1 MQMQEDHALQKDNI
15 IKFAAFGAVMII
27 TAIFLILHING
38 KTAASVYDK
47 LYVRSSVFVLAVC
60 IVYSFIT
67 RQKNSSD
74 WKKTVISSVMF
85 VIPAILL
92 MVFDSYINFPVWM
105 LGGILIAALIDL
117 NLGLF
122 VSYFYI
128 LQAAHL
134 DNDTIKGLIITLVTV
149 SLICVLTR
157 FIKTFTSMLYSMVI
171 VSCVTLVMSLILNKL
186 MIRDSFSTISLNLII
201 AFLTMIAVT
210 YVCKKFLGESLE
222 TEENT
227 PENGITATESTENG
241 FTYLNKLADET
252 NDVSYETEA
261 AVSAVIADSIASPES
276 KNDREK
282 TDIASE
288 DAKKLE
294 DEYKNA
300 VNSLSSKEELNKFTV
315 ENSELLLK
323 LKETKK
329 ALYLH
334 NVRVS
339 RLAGK
344 CADGMHGINATLVRA
359 ASLYNGI
366 GKLEPGDEYE
376 NSIKIAKEND
386 FPKEL
391 TECLK
396 ACSKTSEAPVISG
409 ETAIVVI
416 TDTVVTTYYYLKSKK
431 TLIYPEKLV
440 DSVIGKEITHGRLN
454 SSGLSIADCSY
465 MREYFVEAINN
476 LEKK

>member
-1 MQMQEDHALQKDNI
+1 
-15 IKFAAFGAVMII
+15 
-27 TAIFLILHING
+27 
-38 KTAASVYDK
+38 
-47 LYVRSSVFVLAVC
+47 
-60 IVYSFIT
+60 
-67 RQKNSSD
+67 
-74 WKKTVISSVMF
+74 
-85 VIPAILL
+85 
-92 MVFDSYINFPVWM
+92 
-105 LGGILIAALIDL
+105 L
-117 NLGLF
+117 N
-122 VSYFYI
+122 
-128 LQAAHL
+128 
-134 DNDTIKGLIITLVTV
+134 
-149 SLICVLTR
+149 R
-157 FIKTFTSMLYSMVI
+157 
-171 VSCVTLVMSLILNKL
+171 
-186 MIRDSFSTISLNLII
+186 
-201 AFLTMIAVT
+201 
-210 YVCKKFLGESLE
+210 
-222 TEENT
+222 
-227 PENGITATESTENG
+227 
-241 FTYLNKLADET
+241 LADET

-261 AVSAVIADSIASPES
+261 AVSAVIADSDASPVSPES
-276 KNDREK
+276 KNDRGQ
-282 TDIASE
+282 TDAKAE
-288 DAKKLE
+288 NAKKLE
-294 DEYKNA
+294 DEYQNA
-300 VNSLSSKEELNKFTV
+300 VNILSSKEELKKFTL

-323 LKETKK
+323 LKEAKK

-344 CADGMHGINATLVRA
+344 CADGMHGINSTLVRA
-359 ASLYNGI
+359 AGLYNGI
-366 GKLEPGDEYE
+366 GKLEAGDEYE